1 MIGVKHTALFLGG
14 LFCGTA
20 GIKLLKSR
28 DARKVYVHSTAAA
41 MRAKESVMK
50 DVTKFRENCG
60 DIAAEAR
67 ELNEKKCAERESET
81 EIIED
86 ETDEGACEE

>member
-1 MIGVKHTALFLGG
+1 MIGVKHTALFVGG
-14 LFCGTA
+14 LLCGTA
-20 GIKLLKSR
+20 GIKILKSR

-41 MRAKESVMK
+41 MRAKDSVMK
-50 DVTKFRENCG
+50 DVTRLRENCG

-67 ELNEKKCAERESET
+67 ELNEKKRTEREAKA

-86 ETDEGACEE
+86 EGACEK

>member
-14 LFCGTA
+14 LLFGTA
-20 GIKLLKSR
+20 GVKLLKSR
-28 DARKVYVHSTAAA
+28 DARKVYVHGTAAA
-41 MRAKESVMK
+41 MRAKDRVMK
-50 DVTKFRENCG
+50 DVTRLRENCG

-67 ELNEKKCAERESET
+67 KKKKKKRTEQKAET

-86 ETDEGACEE
+86 EGACEE

>member
-1 MIGVKHTALFLGG
+1 MIGLKHTALFIGG
-14 LFCGTA
+14 LLSGTA

-28 DARKVYVHSTAAA
+28 DARKVYVHTTAAA
-41 MRAKESVMK
+41 MRAKDSVMK

-67 ELNEKKCAERESET
+67 ELNEKKRAEQEAKAEV
-81 EIIED
+81 IED
-86 ETDEGACEE
+86 EAAEGVCEE